1 MKTPLVRINK
11 KLSSNIVII
20 DGFSASG
27 KSLVCPILSYLERS
41 ENWQID
47 YNYEHLAII
56 NYLKNASKN
65 AVKNILETRSDEL
78 IYNLYI
84 GRNIN
89 LRAKDQTSPIFI
101 NLEKKYVQRSKKD
114 ENSVTVDEIRNNNP
128 IIPIHVHYIY
138 GYSKILFDSLK
149 DRLGLYIVMLRD
161 PFFLIQ
167 NWHEENW
174 VNKIGK
180 NPRDFH
186 LCIKFNDNLI
196 PWYTKEY
203 AREYVKANDL
213 EKSILTIYNLYKRIF
228 NMFNSSKQKEKER
241 ILLIFFNE
249 FIKFPDNYIDKICD
263 TLKSKRNLKFDYIM
277 NMLNLPRK
285 NREPVT
291 TFEKFLKIHSNNI
304 SPKYKKIIK
313 ELNKSYIHFY
323 NSNNLV

>member
-11 KLSSNIVII
+11 NLSSNLVVI

-27 KSLVCPILSYLERS
+27 KSLICPILSYLERS

-56 NYLKNASKN
+56 NYLKNASRN
-65 AVKNILETRSDEL
+65 AVKTILETRSDEL

-89 LRAKDQTSPIFI
+89 FRAKDQSSPVFI
-101 NLEKKYVQRSKKD
+101 NLEKKYLQRSKKD
-114 ENSVTVDEIRNNNP
+114 EVNITVDEIKNINP

-149 DRLGLYIVMLRD
+149 NRLGLYIIMLRD

-186 LCIKFNDNLI
+186 LCIKLNDNLI

-203 AREYVKANDL
+203 AKEYIKVNDL

-228 NMFNSSKQKEKER
+228 NMFNSSKQKEKEKL
-241 ILLIFFNE
+241 LLIFFDE
-249 FIKFPDNYIDKICD
+249 FIKSPDNYIDKICNK
-263 TLKSKRNLKFDYIM
+263 LKTNRNSNFDYIM
-277 NMLNLPRK
+277 SLLNLPRK
-285 NREPVT
+285 NRGPIT
-291 TFEKFLKIHSNNI
+291 TFEKFSKIHSNNI

-323 NSNNLV
+323 NANN